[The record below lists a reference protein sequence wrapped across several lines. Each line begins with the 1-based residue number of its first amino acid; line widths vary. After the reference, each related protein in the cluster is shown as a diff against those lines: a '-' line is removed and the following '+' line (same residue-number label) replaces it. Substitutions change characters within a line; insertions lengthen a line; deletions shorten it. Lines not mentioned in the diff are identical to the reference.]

1 MNILNKSA
9 FLAGSL
15 LVVAMPTSALA
26 CACGCGIFDV
36 GDGTIVPSN
45 SDTGLTVWVR
55 YAHMTQDQ
63 LREGSQRADPADN
76 PDKRISTD
84 FYTLGGEYMINHK
97 WSVMAQLPLV
107 KRSFTTTDDG
117 TWAAPDGTINTRH
130 VTSLGDAMIRL
141 TYTGLSDDMST
152 GLSVGLK
159 LPTGR
164 YTSPI
169 GPLGGTGFD
178 RDTLPGSGSTDISLG
193 AYHVGRVKGALSWFV
208 QAQYQFAVAKRD
220 DYRPGNEADAALG
233 LTYDLGTN
241 AKGLGVAPSLQL
253 LGSVRNH
260 DTGGNSDPDNSGYR
274 RLLIAPGIKV
284 HLGRKLS
291 VYGDVE
297 FPVAQ
302 YVRYAD
308 PASGVS
314 GQLTAPVQFRLQLNY
329 AI

>member
-1 MNILNKSA
+1 MKNA
-9 FLAGSL
+9 L
-15 LVVAMPTSALA
+15 LVTCATGFALLLPATASA

-36 GDGTIVPSN
+36 GDGTVMPGS
-45 SDTGLTVWVR
+45 SDSGLTVWLR

-63 LREGSQRADPADN
+63 LREGGHRADQGDN
-76 PDKRISTD
+76 PDKRIATD
-84 FYTLGGEYMINHK
+84 FYTIGGQYMINRK
-97 WSVMAQLPLV
+97 WTVMAQLPLV
-107 KRSFTTTDDG
+107 DRTFTTTDDG
-117 TWAAPDGTINTRH
+117 TYAASDGTINSRH
-130 VTSLGDAMIRL
+130 ITDLGDAMVKL
-141 TYTGLSDDMST
+141 TYTGLSSDMTT
-152 GLSVGLK
+152 GIGVGVK

-164 YTSPI
+164 YTAPA

-178 RDTLPGSGSTDISLG
+178 RDTLPGSGSTDLQVH
-193 AYHVGRVKGALSWFV
+193 AYHVGRIKGALSYFV

-233 LTYDLGTN
+233 VTYDLGTN
-241 AKGLGVAPSLQL
+241 AKGLGIAPTLTL

-260 DTGGNSDPDNSGYR
+260 DTGGNSDPLNSGYQ
-274 RLLIAPGIKV
+274 RLLLAPGVKV

-291 VYGDVE
+291 IYGDVE

-302 YVRYAD
+302 YVRYDD